1 MENDKLYNYLFLN
14 STYPYKNKWFKSLI
28 IKLDSVKDIDS
39 IVSVFV
45 DLMGEVKYIINGNE
59 IILLY
64 FNEIDFSLEEVALSL
79 SSDFGINILIFNM
92 FKLYTDENKFLD
104 IYNLYLKYLSNKH
117 QGYFEMSDLILEV
130 VGNNSDSILLKE
142 MVLER
147 ILNDSQN
154 ETLINAM
161 FKNDLNVLKTSKK
174 IYMHRNTIN
183 NRLDLIKKETGLNI
197 QKFQDA
203 VAMYSLLKIK

>member
-39 IVSVFV
+39 IVSVFI
-45 DLMGEVKYIINGNE
+45 DLMGEVKYIINNNE

-154 ETLINAM
+154 KTLINAM

>member
-1 MENDKLYNYLFLN
+1 MENDKLYKYLFLGSN
-14 STYPYKNKWFKSLI
+14 YPYKNKWFKCI
-28 IKLDSVKDIDS
+28 VIKLDIVKDIDS
-39 IVSVFV
+39 VATIFN
-45 DLMGEVKYIINGNE
+45 DLLGDAKYIVKDNE
-59 IILLY
+59 IIMLY
-64 FNEIDFSLEEVALSL
+64 FNEIDFSLEEVGLSL

-92 FKLYTDENKFLD
+92 FKIYASDNKFLD
-104 IYNLYLKYLSNKH
+104 VYNLYQKYLSKKH

-130 VGNNSDSILLKE
+130 VGNTSDSHLLKE
-142 MVLER
+142 MILER
-147 ILNDSQN
+147 IFSDAQN

-203 VAMYSLLKIK
+203 VAMYSLLKMK

>member
-1 MENDKLYNYLFLN
+1 MENDKLYKYLFLGSN
-14 STYPYKNKWFKSLI
+14 YPYKNKWFKCI
-28 IKLDSVKDIDS
+28 VIKLDIVKDIDS
-39 IVSVFV
+39 VATIFN
-45 DLMGEVKYIINGNE
+45 DLLGDAKYIVKDNE
-59 IILLY
+59 IIMLY
-64 FNEIDFSLEEVALSL
+64 FNEIDFSLEEVGLSL

-92 FKLYTDENKFLD
+92 FKIYTSDNKFLD
-104 IYNLYLKYLSNKH
+104 VYNLYQKYLSKKH

-130 VGNNSDSILLKE
+130 VGNTSDSHLLKE
-142 MVLER
+142 MILER
-147 ILNDSQN
+147 IFSDAQN

-203 VAMYSLLKIK
+203 VAMYSLLKMK

>member
-1 MENDKLYNYLFLN
+1 MENDKLYNYLFLGSN
-14 STYPYKNKWFKSLI
+14 YPYKNKWFKCI
-28 IKLDSVKDIDS
+28 VIKLDIVKDIDS
-39 IVSVFV
+39 VATIFN
-45 DLMGEVKYIINGNE
+45 DLLGDAKYIVKDNE
-59 IILLY
+59 IIMLY
-64 FNEIDFSLEEVALSL
+64 FNEIDFSLEEVGLSL

-92 FKLYTDENKFLD
+92 FKIYTSDNKFLD
-104 IYNLYLKYLSNKH
+104 VYNLYQKYLSKKH

-130 VGNNSDSILLKE
+130 VGNTSDSHLLKE
-142 MVLER
+142 MILER
-147 ILNDSQN
+147 IFSDAQN

-203 VAMYSLLKIK
+203 VAMYSLLKMK